1 MYAQKKNGNAM
12 REKSNE
18 KNRCAVHIDF
28 TGDAAHRKKMR
39 TQNEKQNHATRFV
52 FIIFQF
58 NVINDINIAMLKK

>member
-1 MYAQKKNGNAM
+1 MCAQKKNGNAT
-12 REKSNE
+12 REKTNE
-18 KNRCAVHIDF
+18 KNSIAVHIDF

-39 TQNEKQNHATRFV
+39 MQNEKQNHAMQFA